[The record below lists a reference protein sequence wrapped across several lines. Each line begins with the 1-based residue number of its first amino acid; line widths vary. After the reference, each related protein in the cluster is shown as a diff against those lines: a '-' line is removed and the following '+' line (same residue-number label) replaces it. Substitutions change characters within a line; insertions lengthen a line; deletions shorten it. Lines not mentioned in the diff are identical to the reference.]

1 MNQAFKALAD
11 PTRRKILDLLKEGD
25 LTAGE
30 IAEHFNM
37 TKPSISHHLNAL
49 KNAELIQDEKKGQF
63 VVYSLNTTVF
73 QDLLTWVF
81 TFTNKG
87 KRGNEKAYISV
98 TINSFNDY
106 CMVHRVAAFTG
117 EVPSHWNVSG
127 EVDGRMSKW
136 A

>member
-49 KNAELIQDEKKGQF
+49 KMLNLFKMKRKG
-63 VVYSLNTTVF
+63 VMYSLNTTVF

-87 KRGNEKAYISV
+87 KREMKKHLLQSY
-98 TINSFNDY
+98 
-106 CMVHRVAAFTG
+106 
-117 EVPSHWNVSG
+117 
-127 EVDGRMSKW
+127 
-136 A
+136 